1 MRTASGGSF
10 ANGNVVGTS
19 LGARVAAELAL
30 ARPDLVSGLVIMA
43 ARGHSDAMSMAL
55 TRAEQ
60 EPDDLGIELPA

>member
-1 MRTASGGSF
+1 M
-10 ANGNVVGTS
+10 
-19 LGARVAAELAL
+19 

-43 ARGHSDAMSMAL
+43 ARGHSDAMSTAL